1 MHICFLVTFELAV
14 TYLVFNDY
22 TNMQNTLDNISS
34 NFELSTELQADIID
48 FQFILDLSKSIQQN
62 NMGEGSLTETQ
73 IQSLETI
80 MNNDAPLIG
89 AMALSILK
97 RNNINFV
104 FQEQVDDLAQSS
116 SRLMPKPVSKL
127 EENKDVKY
135 KLYPN
140 PSSDY
145 TTVFYYCQNKN
156 INYSIS
162 DMQGRVL
169 IVNSLETIENIK
181 QNEALI
187 DLGDLS
193 PGTYQFTIKSN
204 NGIDWSAKLIIK

>member
-1 MHICFLVTFELAV
+1 MLNLVKALR
-14 TYLVFNDY
+14 
-22 TNMQNTLDNISS
+22 
-34 NFELSTELQADIID
+34 
-48 FQFILDLSKSIQQN
+48 QN
-62 NMGEGSLTETQ
+62 NEGEGALTEVQ

-204 NGIDWSAKLIIK
+204 NGIDWSSKLIIK

>member
-1 MHICFLVTFELAV
+1 
-14 TYLVFNDY
+14 
-22 TNMQNTLDNISS
+22 
-34 NFELSTELQADIID
+34 
-48 FQFILDLSKSIQQN
+48 
-62 NMGEGSLTETQ
+62 
-73 IQSLETI
+73 
-80 MNNDAPLIG
+80 
-89 AMALSILK
+89 
-97 RNNINFV
+97 
-104 FQEQVDDLAQSS
+104 
-116 SRLMPKPVSKL
+116 MPKPVSKL

-204 NGIDWSAKLIIK
+204 NGIDWSSKLIIK